1 MSIRAVY
8 FDLGAVILRTEDT
21 APRTK
26 LAESLG
32 MTYDEIVEVVHGG
45 GVDGS
50 AARAALGL
58 ITEEQHWL
66 NVVRRLNLP
75 ESEIPRVEDAFF
87 AGDRLDQTLLAF
99 MRSLRRGIKV
109 GLISNAWSGLR
120 PWIVRQKFENAFD
133 HMTISAEVGVAKPDE
148 RIYRLALEKLDVR
161 PEEAVFV
168 DDVPANIEA
177 ARDLG
182 MYGIV
187 FQGTEQTTE
196 EIIRV
201 LAA

>member
-26 LAESLG
+26 LAENLG

-75 ESEIPRVEDAFF
+75 ESEIPRVEDAYF
-87 AGDRLDQTLLAF
+87 AGDRLDKTLLDF
-99 MRSLRRGIKV
+99 IRSLRPGIKV
-109 GLISNAWSGLR
+109 G
-120 PWIVRQKFENAFD
+120 
-133 HMTISAEVGVAKPDE
+133 
-148 RIYRLALEKLDVR
+148 
-161 PEEAVFV
+161 
-168 DDVPANIEA
+168 
-177 ARDLG
+177 
-182 MYGIV
+182 
-187 FQGTEQTTE
+187 
-196 EIIRV
+196 
-201 LAA
+201 